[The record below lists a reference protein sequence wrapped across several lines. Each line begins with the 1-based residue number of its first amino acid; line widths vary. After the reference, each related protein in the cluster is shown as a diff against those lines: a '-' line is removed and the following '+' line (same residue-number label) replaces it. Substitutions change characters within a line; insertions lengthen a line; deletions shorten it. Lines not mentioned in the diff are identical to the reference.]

1 MSKEEAWEVMA
12 VEILTD
18 AGLVAPNH
26 PEGVPVPAR
35 TESIQVSI
43 EEAKLLRPLRI
54 EPEDDDRIRRLLV
67 AARSEGAVSREDRP
81 SMSSIARRALRLG
94 IDELERRNAQKTVSR
109 PSASAN

>member
-1 MSKEEAWEVMA
+1 LGGDGGGDS
-12 VEILTD
+12 D
-18 AGLVAPNH
+18 RRRPSFAPNH

-67 AARSEGAVSREDRP
+67 AARSVGAVSREDRP

>member
-1 MSKEEAWEVMA
+1 MA

-18 AGLVAPNH
+18 AGLVAPSH
-26 PEGVPVPAR
+26 LEGVPVPAR

-54 EPEDDDRIRRLLV
+54 EPGDDDRIRRLLV
-67 AARSEGAVSREDRP
+67 AARSEATVSREDRP

>member
-54 EPEDDDRIRRLLV
+54 EPHINGEPPRRTQT
-67 AARSEGAVSREDRP
+67 RK
-81 SMSSIARRALRLG
+81 
-94 IDELERRNAQKTVSR
+94 RNHA
-109 PSASAN
+109 